1 MTFWRFWDNWH
12 WKTSFKVDG
21 EGKEIQFG
29 NDGPIDKWCKTSFIF
44 DQDSTLYRVGRIDTG
59 NMGSAYRAIGGYDF
73 ENSPDHTFGFTDDI
87 SGSVD
92 KVAFYHGWW
101 TSGSGPRF
109 VSYANVY
116 VLGVPE
122 PGFLALGLIALVA
135 FLCRR

>member
-1 MTFWRFWDNWH
+1 MAA
-12 WKTSFKVDG
+12 SKVDPIIA
-21 EGKEIQFG
+21 EYGKP
-29 NDGPIDKWCKTSFIF
+29 NKKV
-44 DQDSTLYRVGRIDTG
+44 YRTILRAIEMIGTG

-135 FLCRR
+135 FLRRR